1 MLCGRRHGWL
11 PTRKMLR
18 SGGLSCV
25 VSPRCS
31 SGSAGMSMSKAGDQA
46 PFLTGFRCC
55 ASLHGTAPL
64 PVERNFSRCRRFLR
78 LSGLPWVSS
87 SEPVRLRRFHV
98 AAPAWSCHVL
108 LLMALCVGTLGKTL
122 SCIPSCKGMSTS
134 DLAKLAA
141 AQPPSSSQTFDHSVL
156 FSSGWMQPGWRPTL
170 PTPGPA
176 TEVEANESARSL
188 VRKTGRRWKTQQT
201 NVNNM

>member
-1 MLCGRRHGWL
+1 MLSPPWLASNSENASQWRSELCRITSLFEWQRRHVHVESRG
-11 PTRKMLR
+11 P
-18 SGGLSCV
+18 
-25 VSPRCS
+25 S
-31 SGSAGMSMSKAGDQA
+31 SVLDRLQVLCLFA
-46 PFLTGFRCC
+46 RY
-55 ASLHGTAPL
+55 GTAAGGKKL
-64 PVERNFSRCRRFLR
+64 FQVSKILR